1 MKHPVYIYI
10 YTHTHTHTHTLIEC
24 FLHEQILL
32 KSKQLVN
39 YDKYGYNSVLGR
51 QAATSDINDR
61 SCKQVL
67 KELSVYA
74 YSLKIT
80 QGQAFQ
86 QPYLHACIHTRH

>member
-1 MKHPVYIYI
+1 MDSQKKYHK
-10 YTHTHTHTHTLIEC
+10 LIEC
-24 FLHEQILL
+24 FLREQILL
-32 KSKQLVN
+32 KSKQLLN
-39 YDKYGYNSVLGR
+39 HDKYGYNSVLGR

-67 KELSVYA
+67 KQLSVYA

-86 QPYLHACIHTRH
+86 QPYPNARIHARH